1 VAAMN
6 EDNLKLL
13 SKYRMLCRNKGL
25 TKETIKA
32 FECDLKLF
40 FRYIGDKSIETITHR
55 DIEEF
60 IMKD

>member
-32 FECDLKLF
+32 F
-40 FRYIGDKSIETITHR
+40 DKPVELVGYEDDEAGNFNRKIRSTR
-55 DIEEF
+55 L
-60 IMKD
+60 